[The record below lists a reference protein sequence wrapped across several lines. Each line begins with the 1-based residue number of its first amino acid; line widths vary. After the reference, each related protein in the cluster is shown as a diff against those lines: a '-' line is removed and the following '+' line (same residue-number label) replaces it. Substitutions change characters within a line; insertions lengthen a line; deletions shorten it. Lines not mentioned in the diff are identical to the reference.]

1 MGLLVVS
8 LVGWALAGWLAR
20 ELQRMTRSRDAAA
33 ETIALQQRLIDAL
46 KTANAEKDL
55 AMVMILRA
63 VDEDL
68 SERALEWTPADTR
81 ADAKYRQVH

>member
-20 ELQRMTRSRDAAA
+20 ELQRMTRSRDAVD
-33 ETIALQQRLIDAL
+33 ERVALQQRLIAAL

-55 AMVMILRA
+55 AITMIVRA

-68 SERALEWTPADTR
+68 AERSFSWMPADTR
-81 ADAKYRQVH
+81 ADAKYRSIH